1 MDFMKT
7 ICPEGCDD
15 NKHMAMLNAAAKLF
29 LTRGFSNTSMD
40 MIAAE
45 AGVSKQTVYSHFQT
59 KINLFARSIEVVA
72 ESFMGPNTWETHD
85 DETVREGLTRVGH
98 QFVRLLI
105 SPESIMMSR
114 MLTVEGAD
122 TDKLAQTYYEKGPML
137 CKRAFEGMLKTWSD
151 KGKLHVDDFEM
162 AARRFL
168 ALLKGEVHL
177 KFLLNIQKTITD
189 DEVNTHVDEAVDAF
203 LIIYGP

>member
-1 MDFMKT
+1 MDFLKT

-15 NKHMAMLNAAAKLF
+15 DKHLAMLNAAAKLF

-59 KINLFARSIEVVA
+59 KLNLFARSIEVVA
-72 ESFMGPNTWETHD
+72 ESFMGPSVWEMHEN
-85 DETVREGLTRVGH
+85 ETVRESLIRVGH

-122 TDKLAQTYYEKGPML
+122 TDKLAQTYYEKGPMM
-137 CKRAFEGMLKTWSD
+137 CKRAFEGMLKTWNA
-151 KGKLHVDDFEM
+151 KGDLHVDDFEL
-162 AARRFL
+162 AAKHFL
-168 ALLKGEVHL
+168 SLLKGEVHL
-177 KFLLNIQKTITD
+177 KFLLNIQKSITD
-189 DEVNTHVDEAVDAF
+189 EEVDTHVNQSVDAF
-203 LIIYGP
+203 LKLYA